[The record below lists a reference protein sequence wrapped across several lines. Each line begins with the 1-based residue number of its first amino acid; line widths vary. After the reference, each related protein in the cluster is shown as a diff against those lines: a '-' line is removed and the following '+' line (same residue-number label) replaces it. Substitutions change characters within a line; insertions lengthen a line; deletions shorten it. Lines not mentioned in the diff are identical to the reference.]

1 MDIIGRSYM
10 LINLEVDGLNKLWL
24 NEKCLISLGQ
34 QDD

>member
-10 LINLEVDGLNKLWL
+10 LINLDGLNKLWL